1 VSCFVIVS
9 FACLYNFYWKMVYMS
24 NKGNPMNFVT
34 VGGLRIDYLITHEGE
49 SRLRQPGGN
58 GLYAAVGAAVW
69 GEPVSLWARKGENYQ
84 SGWLDEIA
92 RAGIGVSGLVTVPGE
107 QDHRTFFAYG
117 PDGRRDDRNPAAHFA
132 RIGQPLPSD
141 LSDYVDSTPGQDDP
155 DCFEPLSL
163 RPADWPDAFVGVTAV
178 HLAPSA
184 LRSHLTL
191 PPFLREKG
199 IRQIT
204 LDPGERYMQ
213 PAFAGYIREMLPR
226 VTAFLPSE
234 MEIISLFGDD
244 ADMGEAAAA
253 LLEWGAALVVI
264 KLGADGVL
272 VAGNG
277 RYQHLKPYHAA
288 NDPRIVDVT
297 GAGDAFC
304 GGFMV
309 GLARTG
315 DPIEAARM
323 GLVSAS
329 LVIEGYGAF
338 YALNGSRGT
347 AVPRLAELRG
357 RQSDKVTG

>member
-1 VSCFVIVS
+1 
-9 FACLYNFYWKMVYMS
+9 
-24 NKGNPMNFVT
+24 
-34 VGGLRIDYLITHEGE
+34 
-49 SRLRQPGGN
+49 
-58 GLYAAVGAAVW
+58 
-69 GEPVSLWARKGENYQ
+69 
-84 SGWLDEIA
+84 
-92 RAGIGVSGLVTVPGE
+92 
-107 QDHRTFFAYG
+107 
-117 PDGRRDDRNPAAHFA
+117 
-132 RIGQPLPSD
+132 
-141 LSDYVDSTPGQDDP
+141 
-155 DCFEPLSL
+155 
-163 RPADWPDAFVGVTAV
+163 
-178 HLAPSA
+178 

-213 PAFAGYIREMLPR
+213 PAFAGYIREMLPH

-234 MEIISLFGDD
+234 MEVRSLFGDD
-244 ADMGEAAAA
+244 MDVGKAAAA
-253 LLEWGAALVVI
+253 LVGWGAALVVV

-272 VAGNG
+272 VVDENG
-277 RYQHLKPYHAA
+277 RYQHLKPYHPA

-315 DPIEAARM
+315 DPIEAARR

-347 AVPRLAELRG
+347 AVPRLAEIC
-357 RQSDKVTG
+357 DKVTG